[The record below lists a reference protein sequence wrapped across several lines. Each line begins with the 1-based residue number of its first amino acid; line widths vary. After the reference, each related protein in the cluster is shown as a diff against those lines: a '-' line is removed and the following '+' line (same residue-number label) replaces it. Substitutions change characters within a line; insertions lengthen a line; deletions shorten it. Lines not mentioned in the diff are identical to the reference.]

1 MDWLWAVFT
10 QANLEK
16 RPSHQVPPQEL
27 FVVPKPGTNDWS
39 AADQEHA
46 RMVDDAM
53 DRLRQR
59 TDQRRILM
67 KPVFQDF
74 DRCVHVDLRA
84 IRLIFS
90 SKHIK
95 QKCTRV
101 D

>member
-74 DRCVHVDLRA
+74 DRCVCTCALHVWSFPVNISNR
-84 IRLIFS
+84 
-90 SKHIK
+90 
-95 QKCTRV
+95 KCTRV